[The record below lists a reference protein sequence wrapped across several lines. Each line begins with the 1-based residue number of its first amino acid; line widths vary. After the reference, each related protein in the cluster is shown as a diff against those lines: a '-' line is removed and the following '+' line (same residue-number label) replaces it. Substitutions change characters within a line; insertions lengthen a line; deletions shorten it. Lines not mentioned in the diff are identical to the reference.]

1 MLAGLGAMVVG
12 ATLLVDGVR
21 DLVDAEADQARV
33 SLTIVGFATGFELV
47 VLAWSAARRGISDAV
62 VAGVVGSYA
71 YNATMTL
78 GAAAVVKPLR
88 ITDGELLH
96 VPMVAMLVA
105 MAAVLLLGARR
116 RTLDRLDGVA
126 LLAAYPV
133 FIALALLA

>member
-1 MLAGLGAMVVG
+1 MVVG

-21 DLVDAEADQARV
+21 DLVSAEADQTRV
-33 SLTIVGFATGFELV
+33 SLTIVGFVTGFELV

-78 GAAAVVKPLR
+78 GAAAVVRPLR
-88 ITDGELLH
+88 VTEGKLLRL
-96 VPMVAMLVA
+96 PMVAMLA
-105 MAAVLLLGARR
+105 ALGAVLLLAARR
-116 RTLDRLDGVA
+116 RTLDRFEGVA

-133 FIALALLA
+133 FVVLVMFA